1 MQQKAATPSNHI
13 TANQLIKS
21 EYENSD
27 NTPKEENSLQT
38 TESKN
43 CAINTTLKHQPVYG
57 VVGIQRYVAKNH
69 WYTSIYYL
77 IYQCIQDPDILS
89 SCDTF

>member
-13 TANQLIKS
+13 TENQLIKS

-27 NTPKEENSLQT
+27 NTPKEENSLQN

-69 WYTSIYYL
+69 WYISIYYL
-77 IYQCIQDPDILS
+77 II
-89 SCDTF
+89 